1 MMIKKESLY
10 MKGSIRACVG
20 LLVVFCAVGGM
31 DNATDSQL
39 YTVLLPIAA
48 LGLGIMYSGVSA
60 MSMRGSV

>member
-1 MMIKKESLY
+1 